1 MAQIR
6 IKPVGLILLF
16 LILSIISFGLGFGL
30 WSLTGKV
37 NIAPT
42 ESSAAGCSAAESPK
56 ECGGCGGAKGDG
68 SRYECVWRDG
78 GCGESGNRCDGG
90 GGGGETGCNNSQGTV
105 CKLGSK
111 PTCQTNNNGNTG
123 YLCNCI
129 DVTNAGDSCTTAY
142 QCNTF
147 DPQGCKPESGNGQ
160 PTYTNVPIVN
170 GCATLS
176 GASGY
181 NLYYCPDMPQNNNSQ
196 GCQQNGSQVNGSSV
210 CSNSFPSSHCGWV
223 QADFIGVDGV
233 RYASWYIPCNEENPE
248 TPETPGVNVCNGGG
262 VKTPTN
268 SADYEV
274 GEVVVF
280 SGYAYDTDGIN
291 KSKIVVKVDG
301 VVVGNATA
309 TDKLCPAGSTDAACV
324 AAAGK
329 PVVDWTYSYTVTT
342 AGAHTFAA
350 TWEDTKGITGSS
362 CQGSRV
368 ITSNIQGNPD
378 WEISKTGASICID
391 KTAGA
396 QKAQVDYTITIKNVG
411 DLAGQLSTL
420 VDTQDAKVKSSFIQ
434 QNTVVP
440 DADVSGRTLTWDVSG
455 ALGLFTPGQSKTFKY
470 SMVVPQSSFGT
481 YINTVTG
488 TPDSGDAIQT
498 TEVTIVGCD
507 APQTGLFDSTA
518 SKVVLGIILIAG
530 SAIYLYSEGKIF
542 SDLDISGRLKKKRK
556 EDFENRVAGA

>member
-1 MAQIR
+1 MAQLR
-6 IKPVGLILLF
+6 LKPTGIVILV
-16 LILSIISFGLGFGL
+16 LILSLISFGLGFGL

-42 ESSAAGCSAAESPK
+42 DSSAGGCDDAESPK
-56 ECGGCGGAKGDG
+56 ECGGCGGPKSDGSTYACKWIGDG
-68 SRYECVWRDG
+68 CRETGKKCGGTPSDPVLPPNTACSNPNTPRACVPGDTKCQSGGTGWVETCVDLSTGNICNAVWRATGVDTRT
-78 GCGESGNRCDGG
+78 CPTSG
-90 GGGGETGCNNSQGTV
+90 
-105 CKLGSK
+105 
-111 PTCQTNNNGNTG
+111 GNTPP
-123 YLCNCI
+123 
-129 DVTNAGDSCTTAY
+129 T
-142 QCNTF
+142 
-147 DPQGCKPESGNGQ
+147 KGNLTIQ
-160 PTYTNVPIVN
+160 N
-170 GCATLS
+170 GCAVIPGGGS
-176 GASGY
+176 Y
-181 NLYYCPDMPQNNNSQ
+181 NIWSCQGWSYEQGNG
-196 GCQQNGSQVNGSSV
+196 GCQEGTPQSGTGGLA
-210 CSNSFPSSHCGWV
+210 CPRLAGFCGWI
-223 QADFIGVDGV
+223 QVDVSTTGPLQF
-233 RYASWYIPCNEENPE
+233 ASWYVPCNEE

-291 KSKIVVKVDG
+291 KSEIVVKVDG

-309 TDKLCPAGSTDAACV
+309 TDKSCPAGSTDASCV

-350 TWEDTKGITGSS
+350 TWEDTKGITGAS

-378 WEISKTGASICID
+378 WEISKTGASVCVD

-420 VDTQDAKVKSSFIQ
+420 VDTQDAKVKSNFIQ
-434 QNTVVP
+434 ENTIVP
-440 DADVSGRTLTWDVSG
+440 DADVSGKTLTWDVSG
-455 ALGLFTPGQSKTFKY
+455 ALGQFAAGQSKTLKY
-470 SMVVPQSSFGT
+470 SMIVPQASFGT

-518 SKVVLGIILIAG
+518 SKVILGMILIAG
-530 SAIYLYSEGKIF
+530 SAIYLYSEGKILT
-542 SDLDISGRLKKKRK
+542 DLDISGRLKKKRK